1 MDGSRPE
8 VLVSKGVGWPNAL
21 AIDYATGEVFF
32 GDAREDYIA
41 AMNQD
46 GSALRKILSRSILN
60 PGARD
65 PIQFRLEKPLAKSI
79 EFWLKITYIKKNVQS
94 WLV

>member
-65 PIQFRLEKPLAKSI
+65 PIEFRLEKPHAKILS
-79 EFWLKITYIKKNVQS
+79 FGSRLPTSRKMLKAC
-94 WLV
+94 

>member
-1 MDGSRPE
+1 MYIASRPE

-21 AIDYATGEVFF
+21 AVDYATGEVFF

-46 GSALRKILSRSILN
+46 GSALRKILSRSILI
-60 PGARD
+60 PGARLHHIFALSVFED
-65 PIQFRLEKPLAKSI
+65 SVYWTDWETKVCLIFC
-79 EFWLKITYIKKNVQS
+79 
-94 WLV
+94 